1 MKKIFVI
8 TLGMIL
14 FSLNLRAQDNFD
26 QWPASGHFH
35 AIISQ
40 TFHLAAAGN
49 RAPVKKRAGELLES
63 AVLLRKYAIPAE
75 FSGPGIITAI
85 HQRCLESAAPD
96 KLIKRKVEGKLI
108 LAGLKQVHDRF
119 HTIVG
124 ICSDKKD

>member
-40 TFHLAAAGN
+40 TFHPAAAGN
-49 RAPVKKRAGELLES
+49 CDPVKKRADELPES
-63 AVLLRKYAIPAE
+63 AILLHKCVIPAE
-75 FSGPGIITAI
+75 FSGPGIIPAI
-85 HQRCLESAAPD
+85 HQRGLESATPD

-108 LAGLKQVHDRF
+108 LAGLNRCMTVS
-119 HTIVG
+119 IPL
-124 ICSDKKD
+124 